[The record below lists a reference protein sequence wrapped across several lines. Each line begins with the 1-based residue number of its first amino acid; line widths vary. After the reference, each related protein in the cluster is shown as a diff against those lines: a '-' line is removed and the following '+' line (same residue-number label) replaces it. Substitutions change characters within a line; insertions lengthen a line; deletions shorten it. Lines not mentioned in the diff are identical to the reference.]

1 MDREPRRED
10 GGLEPSGA
18 TGVDQLVIDG
28 GNGMGAGARGTIT
41 RSVEVRVADQETQQ
55 PVEQLIAN
63 RREKLAAL
71 RKLGVDPYPRRFRV
85 SEPIRVLRERL
96 EGVPPEELVAQPP
109 RVRLAGRI
117 QAIRGHGKVAFAD
130 VVDGVAKL
138 QVYIRRDRLNE
149 ETWRLFALL
158 DLGDFIGVEGEVF
171 RTRTGELSV
180 AADRLTVLSKGLRP
194 MPEKYHGLAD
204 REARA
209 RQRYLD
215 LLANPDSRAEFE
227 ARSRLVSGIRHF
239 LEQRGFLEVETPMMH
254 PIPGGASARPFVTH
268 HNTMDMDLYL
278 RIAPELY
285 LKRLIVGGFER
296 VFELNRNFRNEGIS
310 TRHNPEFTMLEFY
323 WAYADYELLMD
334 LTEEMI
340 CHLARHVAGS
350 LALPWGE
357 ATIDLTRPWARLSL
371 RDAIMKYSDLTAEDL
386 EPRSN
391 LEKSAERFGV
401 ERISERTDGKLLAE
415 LFEATAEAQLVQPT
429 FITGFPKAISP
440 LAKSTKDDPEVVE
453 RFELYMG
460 GMEIANAYTELNDPI
475 EQRRRFEEQAAMTGG
490 VIDEDFLRA
499 LEYGM
504 PPTGGEGIGIDRL
517 VMLMTNRSSIRDVIL
532 FPLLRPRPVE

>member
-1 MDREPRRED
+1 M
-10 GGLEPSGA
+10 
-18 TGVDQLVIDG
+18 
-28 GNGMGAGARGTIT
+28 
-41 RSVEVRVADQETQQ
+41 ADQETQQ

-532 FPLLRPRPVE
+532 FPLLRHRPVE